1 MSWLS
6 IALISLLSFL
16 FLRITVRSEFRLM
29 TFAQYL
35 LFSTI
40 SLFFPITAIVIYGAL
55 VALYYIILSKTVER
69 ELIEVIEEELTL
81 EEARRELDTGAFKFY
96 DMEET
101 S

>member
-6 IALISLLSFL
+6 ISLISLLTFL
-16 FLRITVRSEFRLM
+16 FIRITVRSEFRLM

-40 SLFFPITAIVIYGAL
+40 SLFFPITAIALYGAL

-81 EEARRELDTGAFKFY
+81 EEARMELDTGAFKFY